1 MLVKIILLLV
11 AIFIVVTLYCCCVV
25 AGRSNAQ
32 DEILEFESK
41 INAFKTITLEELIE
55 LHNKHQLVA
64 VISNGVLV
72 GFSQEG

>member
-11 AIFIVVTLYCCCVV
+11 AIFIVVTLYCFCVV

-41 INAFKTITLEELIE
+41 INEFKTITLEELIE